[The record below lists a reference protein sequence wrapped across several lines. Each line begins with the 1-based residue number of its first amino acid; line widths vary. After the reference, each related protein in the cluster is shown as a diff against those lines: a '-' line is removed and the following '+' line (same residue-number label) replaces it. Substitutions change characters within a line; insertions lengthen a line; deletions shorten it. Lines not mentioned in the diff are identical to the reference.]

1 MELFLLLATLA
12 LSVAMGGLSLQLPQ
26 LAADPGG
33 PGLFPLAAAGIT
45 GIACVLLIGQRILF
59 ATRPASSFNFR
70 GTVQSLI
77 ARARQNSRQLGTIV
91 LVLAYPLGIDWIGF
105 VAATLLFS
113 FLVLVTSG
121 KRFVIAITASVLI
134 TAGIYVAYAK
144 VLGAVL
150 PEGWLIYQYF
160 Y

>member
-12 LSVAMGGLSLQLPQ
+12 LSVAMGGFSLQLPQ

-33 PGLFPLAAAGIT
+33 PSLFPLAAASIT
-45 GIACVLLIGQRILF
+45 GLACVLLIGQRLFF
-59 ATRPASSFNFR
+59 ATRPAGSFNFR
-70 GTVQSLI
+70 DTVQNLV
-77 ARARQNSRQLGTIV
+77 AQARQNSRQLGTIV
-91 LVLAYPLGIDWIGF
+91 LVLAYPLGIDWLGF

-121 KRFVIAITASVLI
+121 KSLAIAIIASMLI
-134 TAGIYVAYAK
+134 TAGIYVAYAI

-150 PEGWLIYQYF
+150 PQGQLLYQYF